1 METSKMEALYS
12 KLYDKYNKIK
22 TKKFTELDELNR
34 DQEVKFVNYVSAT
47 EELVEHLKKEN
58 ERLQSQVDELRSEV
72 ASVRH
77 AILNSS
83 GFPRMNNVLSIRNS
97 GWKRARRVN
106 KALSEEIV
114 RLQKLQ
120 HENTFGSKEY
130 RNHRQLST
138 PGSTQIT
145 SRELYDSSNRRVTRS
160 SKRRRCSVNETGE
173 AAPHASGQADA
184 MQKESIKDLHTE
196 TLSFKAVENVQGAY
210 LPECCRRLTDK
221 SGGDVNV
228 EDVSSCLFQALVEY
242 LVGMKFSVNQSEEIS
257 ISAEHQSSGY
267 SFSLTW
273 VKKADGNEEELLYN
287 VLSLGTFERVA
298 PQWMKEVIMFSTSMC
313 PIFFERVSRV
323 VKSFS

>member
-72 ASVRH
+72 ASDEQC
-77 AILNSS
+77 AEYQKLWMEESQ
-83 GFPRMNNVLSIRNS
+83 
-97 GWKRARRVN
+97 KN

-242 LVGMKFSVNQSEEIS
+242 LVGMKFSVNKSEGIS

>member
-47 EELVEHLKKEN
+47 EEVSKDEQCAEYQKLWMEE
-58 ERLQSQVDELRSEV
+58 SQ
-72 ASVRH
+72 
-77 AILNSS
+77 
-83 GFPRMNNVLSIRNS
+83 
-97 GWKRARRVN
+97 KN

-242 LVGMKFSVNQSEEIS
+242 LVGMKFSVNKSEGIS

>member
-72 ASVRH
+72 ASVRVSKDEQC
-77 AILNSS
+77 AEYQKLWMEESQ
-83 GFPRMNNVLSIRNS
+83 
-97 GWKRARRVN
+97 KN

-242 LVGMKFSVNQSEEIS
+242 LVGMKFSVNKSEGIS